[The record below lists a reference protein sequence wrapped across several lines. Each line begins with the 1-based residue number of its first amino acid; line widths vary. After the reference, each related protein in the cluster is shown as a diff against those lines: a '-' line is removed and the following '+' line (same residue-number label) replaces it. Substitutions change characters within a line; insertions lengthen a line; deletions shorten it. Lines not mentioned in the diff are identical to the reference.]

1 MARHGLNKV
10 IGKPTEMPD
19 MKRARDAAPAPAPIP
34 SPTHLYPRIYR
45 IVYSI
50 QHLYCTFCIV
60 ITFREYGKPNTKRIN
75 C

>member
-19 MKRARDAAPAPAPIP
+19 MKRARDAASAPAPALP
-34 SPTHLYPRIYR
+34 PTHLYLRIYR

-50 QHLYCTFCIV
+50 
-60 ITFREYGKPNTKRIN
+60 
-75 C
+75 